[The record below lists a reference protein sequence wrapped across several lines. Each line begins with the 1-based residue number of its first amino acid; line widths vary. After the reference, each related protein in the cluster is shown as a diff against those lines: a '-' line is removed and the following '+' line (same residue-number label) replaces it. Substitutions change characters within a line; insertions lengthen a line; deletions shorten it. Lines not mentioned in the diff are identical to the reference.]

1 MAVTVHRSVVCET
14 EMLNSMVC
22 GMARLCEEGLVRL
35 TTCPKVS
42 ITYPSSVPIP
52 ARTRIEQL
60 QIKERHSR
68 TSDFSFF
75 QETAQSGHKDPGV
88 HDQKLDFPGRLSSTW
103 WIDHVITVGVDESLK
118 LLRHVRRKERPW
130 MCIMSRCPGCTS
142 ASSIPLVKRMLVA
155 VVFVYE
161 CSEDSPMK
169 KILISG
175 ILSLTIYSGN
185 FARVK

>member
-1 MAVTVHRSVVCET
+1 
-14 EMLNSMVC
+14 MLNSMVC

-75 QETAQSGHKDPGV
+75 QETAQSGHKDPGA

-103 WIDHVITVGVDESLK
+103 WIDHVITVGVDESLE

-130 MCIMSRCPGCTS
+130 YVYYVQMSRLHFC
-142 ASSIPLVKRMLVA
+142 
-155 VVFVYE
+155 VFDPVGQTYAGGR
-161 CSEDSPMK
+161 CVR
-169 KILISG
+169 I
-175 ILSLTIYSGN
+175 
-185 FARVK
+185 